1 VFLVSG
7 GGAAAPAAAPPPEY
21 SYEMMNMSER
31 RERDGTEREKN
42 EEGKR
47 NFLQVNDFSVRKQM
61 YMPF

>member
-1 VFLVSG
+1 
-7 GGAAAPAAAPPPEY
+7 
-21 SYEMMNMSER
+21 MSER

-47 NFLQVNDFSVRKQM
+47 NFVQVNDFSVRKQM